1 MSEGMRL
8 INNGQLKLNIEIERL
23 DNKEIELNKY
33 IEEIERL
40 KESGIVIPDSLYKK
54 VQYTQDEIAATRNK
68 IKETQDKLDIYR
80 DNQNMIDRNLFKKRE
95 EFPE

>member
-54 VQYTQDEIAATRNK
+54 VQNTQDEIAAARDT
-68 IKETQDKLDIYR
+68 IKETQDKLNIYR
-80 DNQNMIDRNLFKKRE
+80 VTQNMIERNPLKKRE